1 MLGFEPRI
9 RASKARVLTTTLYDL
24 VILNLISHTG
34 TRTRVCW
41 VKASYPNRLDYVG
54 INRTHT
60 CNVLSTPC
68 GTRTRNLRFRRPA
81 RYPIAL
87 MRQTTCIVF
96 PPPWKDLASPWFEQG
111 PFDKKPKVF
120 FYLLFASLKV
130 ATVGFDPMTFGLWAR
145 HASSAPR
152 CFTPKNIKKLRSNFF
167 PPPPSY

>member
-1 MLGFEPRI
+1 MGFEPTKLSQRCL
-9 RASKARVLTTTLYDL
+9 RPSPLTTRESQLIGNFKL
-24 VILNLISHTG
+24 KCSVRGLNSWPWRYKHHALPTEL
-34 TRTRVCW
+34 TEQ
-41 VKASYPNRLDYVG
+41 
-54 INRTHT
+54 
-60 CNVLSTPC
+60 STSC

-111 PFDKKPKVF
+111 PFDKKSKVF

-130 ATVGFDPMTFGLWAR
+130 ATVGFDPTTFGLWAR

-152 CFTPKNIKKLRSNFF
+152 CFYAHRGARTRDHKVKSLALYRLS
-167 PPPPSY
+167 